1 MRAFTWILSFSL
13 CVISLSLL
21 WACAVE
27 GIKRLISYRRQKSL
41 WNNGICPFSGKKWI
55 RTPGLDYLKY
65 RVYYDENGNRLTV
78 TFSSIDGIYLN

>member
-1 MRAFTWILSFSL
+1 MRAITWLLGLGLCMISISIL
-13 CVISLSLL
+13 I
-21 WACAVE
+21 ACAVE

-41 WNNGICPFSGKKWI
+41 WNNGICPYSGKKWV
-55 RTPGLDYLKY
+55 RVAGLDYLKY